1 MDSRPLAQTGSEYS
15 RAESGQALVEAAFML
30 PLMLLLILCILQ
42 LTLLQQAR
50 IMVEYAAF
58 NAARTG
64 IVHNMNNG
72 LDGSDPEPGVAT
84 MRNAAVYSILPAW
97 GRTDS
102 LPAITATLA
111 AYEAANVP
119 LRAAGVPQIKVSVL
133 SPHKADFANF
143 GQHLNQQE
151 LDFDDMRPAV
161 TPSTL
166 LSIQVRYLFELRV
179 PFANK
184 MIQAIWLASQ
194 LGVLGLWTG
203 FNAATPTVGTA
214 SGPDAVNSA
223 ITAGA
228 ALGVI
233 QDGMQGGLN
242 VGAIATLAREGKF
255 YMPVDAWYSM
265 RMQSNPYLQWAAP

>member
-1 MDSRPLAQTGSEYS
+1 MDSRPLAQTLLHGSRE
-15 RAESGQALVEAAFML
+15 ESGQALVEAAFVLPMML
-30 PLMLLLILCILQ
+30 FLILCILQ

-72 LDGSDPEPGVAT
+72 VDGSDPSPGAAT

-102 LPAITATLA
+102 LPALTATLA
-111 AYEAANVP
+111 AYEVADVP
-119 LRAAGVPQIKVSVL
+119 MRAAGIPQIKVTVL
-133 SPHKADFANF
+133 SPSKAAFAAY

-179 PFANK
+179 PFADK
-184 MIQAIWLASQ
+184 MIRAIWLASQ
-194 LGVLGLWTG
+194 LGILSLWTG
-203 FNAATPTVGTA
+203 PNMATPTVGTA
-214 SGPDAVNSA
+214 SGPDAVNGA
-223 ITAGA
+223 IAAGG
-228 ALGVI
+228 ALGII

-242 VGAIATLAREGKF
+242 VTALSAFAEHGKF